1 MPDCQQISLHNTTT
15 QQQTM
20 KTKMRTIDKA
30 IIDQLRGTET
40 RHTIRLTNCVDGY
53 ETCILLDQECGDMCI
68 IQSFCGKITT
78 THIDENELIALKS
91 VLL

>member
-1 MPDCQQISLHNTTT
+1 MKNT
-15 QQQTM
+15 
-20 KTKMRTIDKA
+20 MRTIDKA

-40 RHTIRLTNCVDGY
+40 RHTIRLTTCIDGW

-68 IQSFCGKITT
+68 IQSYDNKITT
-78 THIDENELIALKS
+78 THIDSNEMEALKS

>member
-1 MPDCQQISLHNTTT
+1 MPDCQQISLHNTT
-15 QQQTM
+15 QQTM

-30 IIDQLRGTET
+30 IIDQIRGTET
-40 RHTIRLTNCVDGY
+40 RHTIRLTNCLDGY

-68 IQSFCGKITT
+68 IQSYDNKITT
-78 THIDENELIALKS
+78 THIDENELIALKA

>member
-1 MPDCQQISLHNTTT
+1 MKNT
-15 QQQTM
+15 
-20 KTKMRTIDKA
+20 MRTIDKA
-30 IIDQLRGTET
+30 IIDQIRGTET
-40 RHTIRLTNCVDGY
+40 RHTIKMTYCTDGF
-53 ETCILLDQECGDMCI
+53 ETCILLDQECNDMCI

>member
-1 MPDCQQISLHNTTT
+1 
-15 QQQTM
+15 M

-30 IIDQLRGTET
+30 IIDQIRGTET
-40 RHTIRLTNCVDGY
+40 RHTIRLTNCLDGY

-68 IQSFCGKITT
+68 IQSYDNKITT
-78 THIDENELIALKS
+78 THIDENEVAALKS